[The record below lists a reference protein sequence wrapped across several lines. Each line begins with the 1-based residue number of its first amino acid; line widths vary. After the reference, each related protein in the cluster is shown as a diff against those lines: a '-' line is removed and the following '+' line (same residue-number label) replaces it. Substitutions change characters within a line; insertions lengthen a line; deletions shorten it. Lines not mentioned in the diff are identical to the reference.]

1 LPHAQEGAQRAS
13 AVPQRARPVHP
24 RVTRLIAAGLIVAA
38 GLAPLAAPPTPA
50 AARDSTQRATRA
62 IPVTRLLPERIRP
75 GRIVVEDGIAVR
87 APKRGGFAF
96 AIIEGADGRSR
107 SLYLQTTGRGRV
119 RSAGS
124 HTTPTEVRR
133 RLIQAETAAAGST
146 RPTIAAGTTAA
157 ADCRDRSR
165 TLFPWR
171 VRLLTWT
178 LATRGAPSTLRDR
191 NGGTKRLLEVMAR
204 AQHNVTWARNRCGRP
219 DRVHSKGWFTN
230 RTTRWANVS
239 SGGGCTGGD
248 GQSTISFGSL
258 PYPSV
263 AMTCVYGVRNG
274 VASEA
279 DIRVNT
285 NARWALGLGA
295 CSGSELLLESVMTHE
310 FGHVYGLG
318 HTHSSPWMTMA
329 PLIRYC
335 DAGPTTLGL
344 GDLLGLEAKNP

>member
-1 LPHAQEGAQRAS
+1 M
-13 AVPQRARPVHP
+13 
-24 RVTRLIAAGLIVAA
+24 AAGLVVAA
-38 GLAPLAAPPTPA
+38 GLAPLIGPPA
-50 AARDSTQRATRA
+50 VAARESTHGAARA
-62 IPVTRLLPERIRP
+62 IPHTRLLPERIRP
-75 GRIVVEDGIAVR
+75 GRMVVEDGVAVR

-107 SLYLQTTGRGRV
+107 SLYVETSRRGRV
-119 RSAGS
+119 RAAGS
-124 HTTPTEVRR
+124 HARPTVVRQ
-133 RLIQAETAAAGST
+133 RLARAEAAAAGST
-146 RPTIAAGTTAA
+146 RVAVAAGATAA

-165 TLFPWR
+165 SLFPWR
-171 VRLLTWT
+171 VRYLFWT
-178 LATRGAPSTLRDR
+178 ISTQGAPWSLRDGD
-191 NGGTKRLLEVMAR
+191 GGTDRLLEVTKR

-219 DRVHSKGWFTN
+219 DRIHSKGWFTD
-230 RTTRWANVS
+230 RTRKVANVS
-239 SGGGCTGGD
+239 GGGGCTGGD

-285 NARWALGLGA
+285 NARWALGLGS

-318 HTHSSPWMTMA
+318 HTHSSPWLTMA

>member
-1 LPHAQEGAQRAS
+1 M
-13 AVPQRARPVHP
+13 
-24 RVTRLIAAGLIVAA
+24 AAGLVVAA
-38 GLAPLAAPPTPA
+38 GLAPLIAPPA
-50 AARDSTQRATRA
+50 AARESGHRAAHA
-62 IPVTRLLPERIRP
+62 IPATRLLPERIRP
-75 GRIVVEDGIAVR
+75 GRMVAEDGIAVR

-96 AIIEGADGRSR
+96 AIIEGADGRTR
-107 SLYLQTTGRGRV
+107 SLYLETSRRGRV
-119 RSAGS
+119 RAAGN
-124 HTTPTEVRR
+124 HARPTEVRQ
-133 RLIQAETAAAGST
+133 RLAQAEAAAAGST
-146 RPTIAAGTTAA
+146 RLAVASGTTAA

-165 TLFPWR
+165 SLFPWR
-171 VRLLTWT
+171 VRLLFWT
-178 LATRGAPSTLRDR
+178 LSTHGAPWSLRDGD
-191 NGGTKRLLEVMAR
+191 GGTDRLLEVMKR
-204 AQHNVTWARNRCGRP
+204 AQHNVTWARNKCGRP
-219 DRVHSKGWFTN
+219 DRIHSKGWFTD
-230 RTTRWANVS
+230 RTSKAANVS

-318 HTHSSPWMTMA
+318 HTHSSPWLTMA